1 MDELVLEDVSE
12 EQKNLFGGPD
22 VVRLQE
28 KRLNDKRKR
37 EIQIKRAQMEKMKF
51 ISQVKSTMG
60 EEKYMSRDERK
71 LQKTIMMIQEMSE
84 REEKEKK
91 KLNKVGDEGFSIE
104 SQGEAREADEKND
117 NSAQKAVG
125 NHHMDLHALH
135 LRKTAGHTPSR
146 RRIPILQFN
155 PTVTSEEMDEFE
167 NTHVNMKHKLENG
180 AKLMQYIKAYE
191 TRKGEGLN
199 DHFNKVVDRLIE
211 RQSAEER
218 LPSNDTDIAN
228 RDKLSENIGLLC
240 DKLRG
245 LDLNQPLKSLVAA
258 LK

>member
-1 MDELVLEDVSE
+1 MDELALEDISE

-22 VVRLQE
+22 VVRMQE
-28 KRLNDKRKR
+28 KKLNEKRKR

-91 KLNKVGDEGFSIE
+91 KLNKGGDEGFSIE
-104 SQGEAREADEKND
+104 SQGEVREAEERIDG
-117 NSAQKAVG
+117 SGQKPADK
-125 NHHMDLHALH
+125 HHMDLHGLH
-135 LRKTAGHTPSR
+135 LRKTAGQAAARRQIPS
-146 RRIPILQFN
+146 LA
-155 PTVTSEEMDEFE
+155 TESVDAGEEAAEFE
-167 NTHVNMKHKLENG
+167 NTHVNTRHGL
-180 AKLMQYIKAYE
+180 AKGLRLVQYVKEYE
-191 TRKGEGLN
+191 TRKGRGLHAQF
-199 DHFNKVVDRLIE
+199 DRVVDRLLE
-211 RQSAEER
+211 RQAAEER
-218 LPSNDTDIAN
+218 LASKDADITN

-240 DKLRG
+240 DKLGG
-245 LDLNQPLKSLVAA
+245 LDLNQPLKALFNA